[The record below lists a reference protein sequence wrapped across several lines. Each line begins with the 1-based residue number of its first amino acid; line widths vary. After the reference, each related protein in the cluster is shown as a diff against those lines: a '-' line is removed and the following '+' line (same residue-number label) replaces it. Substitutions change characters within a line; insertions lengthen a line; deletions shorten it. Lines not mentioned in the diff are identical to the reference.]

1 MLLPEGSFCLPA
13 LPLRI
18 GAGITAADCAVKVSI
33 SG

>member
-1 MLLPEGSFCLPA
+1 MILPGGSFFPA